1 MKDIQKI
8 ERNGKMLYAI
18 GNTDLLRLPS
28 IAFVGTRNP
37 SEKGKRA
44 GYRMVRKATELSGRA
59 VISGLALG
67 CDTTAHRAALD
78 AGVPT
83 IAVLPCAIDKV
94 CPASNRQLAGEI
106 LQSGGLIISEYP
118 PGTPTARWM
127 FVKRDALIADLSDA
141 VIVIE
146 KGAGNGTMHTVREAL
161 KREKPVG
168 CYQPEDALPAL
179 FEGMAV
185 TGIPDTP
192 ELKEFLEHI

>member
-1 MKDIQKI
+1 MNDIKKI
-8 ERNGKMLYAI
+8 ERNGKTLYAI

-28 IAFVGTRNP
+28 IAFVGTRTP
-37 SEKGKRA
+37 SEKGRRA
-44 GYRMVRKATELSGRA
+44 GYRMVRKTAELSGRA

-78 AGVPT
+78 AGAPAIV
-83 IAVLPCAIDKV
+83 VLPCAIDKV
-94 CPASNRQLAGEI
+94 APASNRQLAEEI
-106 LQSGGLIISEYP
+106 LQSGGLVVSEHP
-118 PGTPTARWM
+118 PGTPTAKWM

-161 KREKPVG
+161 KRGKPVG
-168 CYQPEDALPAL
+168 CYQPEEALPDP

-185 TGIPDTP
+185 TGISDTP

>member
-1 MKDIQKI
+1 
-8 ERNGKMLYAI
+8 
-18 GNTDLLRLPS
+18 
-28 IAFVGTRNP
+28 
-37 SEKGKRA
+37 
-44 GYRMVRKATELSGRA
+44 MVRKAAELSGRA

-67 CDTTAHRAALD
+67 CDTAAHRAALD

-94 CPASNRQLAGEI
+94 CPASNRQLAEEI
-106 LQSGGLIISEYP
+106 LQRDGLVLSEYP
-118 PGTPTARWM
+118 PGTPTAKWM

-168 CYQPEDALPAL
+168 YYQQGDGLTDALA
-179 FEGMAV
+179 EMNI